1 MIDLEEIV
9 RKVMTQSRRE
19 VKNPLHQLCADTK
32 AIGCYRCQI
41 YNTTVEVEGVTIRA
55 CNTPTVRIRA
65 TQEEMIRMAV
75 KEGIEAAR
83 EEMTRNV

>member
-1 MIDLEEIV
+1 
-9 RKVMTQSRRE
+9 
-19 VKNPLHQLCADTK
+19 
-32 AIGCYRCQI
+32 
-41 YNTTVEVEGVTIRA
+41 VTIRA